1 MKIVIVI
8 LSIVI
13 PAVMLLLQRR
23 GGIWGRLFD
32 AVAVLAAIVAGNIAA
47 IAVYQ
52 IIRDNTVFMTSI
64 HGIFLNPFF
73 LVTGAYLGVYYTYN
87 LLRRYADNK

>member
-1 MKIVIVI
+1 MKIVIVL

-13 PAVMLLLQRR
+13 PVAMLLVARK
-23 GGIWGRLFD
+23 GGMWERLFD

-73 LVTGAYLGVYYTYN
+73 LVTGAYLGLYYTYC